1 MSEVLALAILVIFG
15 FILICSLILDERKK
29 TKIAKIKEY
38 IEQFH
43 LAIIS
48 GNNLEDH
55 FNIGPT
61 PSENHPVHLEL
72 PHHHGV
78 HHHQDVAHDD
88 VQVPS
93 APEIVEDNQDYPPQY
108 CELDITDLPSYEQ
121 SCKRQYGPTIWD

>member
-1 MSEVLALAILVIFG
+1 MKI
-15 FILICSLILDERKK
+15 
-29 TKIAKIKEY
+29 KIAKMKED

-48 GNNLEDH
+48 ENNLEDH
-55 FNIGPT
+55 LNIGQT
-61 PSENHPVHLEL
+61 PSENHPVQLEL

-78 HHHQDVAHDD
+78 HQHQDVAHGD

-93 APEIVEDNQDYPPQY
+93 APEIVENNPDYPPQY
-108 CELDITDLPSYEQ
+108 CELDITGLPSYEQ